1 MSDQI
6 INHHASDTKEDELEI
21 LYKIDDRMPLG
32 LAILLGF
39 QHILAAF
46 GGIVAVPLVVATA
59 LGLPIE
65 DVAYFVSAAIF
76 VAGIATFIQAKG
88 IGPVGARVP
97 CIMGTDFTF
106 VAPLIAIGSTMGIP
120 AMFGG
125 AMLGSF
131 IEMILS
137 RFIKPLMKFF
147 PPIVTG
153 TVVTLI
159 GLTLI
164 PVSMDWA
171 AGGFGSA
178 NYGSLRNIALAV
190 VVMSIILC
198 LNHYSK
204 GMFSSASVLIGL
216 VIGYIIAYPLGMLNF
231 SAVSNASWFELPK
244 LFKYGISFRLA
255 AVVPFIAAYLVTT
268 IETIGCLIAVGEASG
283 KELTHDEI
291 GSGILADGVGSFIAG
306 IFGASPNTSFSQN
319 VGLITMTKVASRF
332 VVVVAGIILMIMG
345 VFPKL
350 GAVVAIMPQPVL
362 GGAGVVMF
370 GMVAA
375 SGIKTLSRVK
385 MNNRNL
391 LIMAVA
397 LALGLGVTVRPEII
411 NNLPNGLK
419 MLFSSGISTGTIAAL
434 VMNLALREKKPTKQS
449 VEILKTTETVI
460 PSTIK

>member
-1 MSDQI
+1 MSQD
-6 INHHASDTKEDELEI
+6 NVDDELDI
-21 LYKIDDRMPLG
+21 IYKIDDPIPLG
-32 LAILLGF
+32 ISILLGL

-46 GGIVAVPLVVATA
+46 GGIIAVPLVVANA
-59 LGLPIE
+59 LGLAIE

-76 VAGIATFIQAKG
+76 VAGIATYIQAKG
-88 IGPVGARVP
+88 IGPIGAKVP
-97 CIMGTDFTF
+97 VIMGTDFTF
-106 VAPLIAIGSTMGIP
+106 VAPLIAIGTTLGIP

-125 AMLGSF
+125 AIMGSF

-137 RFIKPLMKFF
+137 RFIKPLMRFF

-153 TVVTLI
+153 TVVSLI
-159 GLTLI
+159 GVTLI

-171 AGGFGSA
+171 AGGVGSP
-178 NYGSLRNIALAV
+178 NYGSLKNIAVAV
-190 VVMSIILC
+190 IVMSIIIY

-204 GMFSSASVLIGL
+204 DMFSTASVLIGL
-216 VIGYIIAYPLGMLNF
+216 VIGYIIAYPLGMISF
-231 SAVSNASWFELPK
+231 TPVYDAKWFALPR
-244 LFKYGISFRLA
+244 LFKYGVKFDIA
-255 AVVPFIAAYLVTT
+255 TVIPFIAAYLVTT

-283 KELTHDEI
+283 KKLNHNEI

-306 IFGASPNTSFSQN
+306 FFGASPNTSFSQN

-332 VVVVAGIILMIMG
+332 VVIISGIILMVMG
-345 VFPKL
+345 IFPKL
-350 GAVVAIMPQPVL
+350 GALIAIMPEPVL

-391 LIMAVA
+391 LIIAISF
-397 LALGLGVTVRPEII
+397 ALGLGVTVRPEITS
-411 NNLPNGLK
+411 NLPTGLQ

-434 VMNLALREKKPTKQS
+434 VMNILLREKK
-449 VEILKTTETVI
+449 
-460 PSTIK
+460 

>member
-1 MSDQI
+1 MSEERLEKDGIDDGADI
-6 INHHASDTKEDELEI
+6 I
-21 LYKIDDRMPLG
+21 YKIDDHIPLG
-32 LAILLGF
+32 MAILLGL

-46 GGIVAVPLVVATA
+46 GGIVAVPLVVASA

-76 VAGIATFIQAKG
+76 VAGIATYIQAKG
-88 IGPVGARVP
+88 IGPVGAKVP

-106 VAPLIAIGSTMGIP
+106 VAPLIGIGTTMGIP

-125 AMLGSF
+125 AILGSF
-131 IEMILS
+131 IEMVLS
-137 RFIKPLMKFF
+137 RFIRPLMKFF

-153 TVVTLI
+153 TVVSLI

-171 AGGFGSA
+171 AGGVGSA
-178 NYGSLRNIALAV
+178 NYGSLKNIAVAV
-190 VVMSIILC
+190 IVMTIILY

-204 GMFSSASVLIGL
+204 GMFSTASVLIGL

-231 SAVSNASWFELPK
+231 MPVADAKWFALPK
-244 LFKYGISFRLA
+244 LFKYGIEFKIAS
-255 AVVPFIAAYLVTT
+255 VIPFIAAYLVTG

-283 KELTHDEI
+283 KELTHKEI

-306 IFGASPNTSFSQN
+306 FFGASPNTSFSQN

-332 VVVVAGIILMIMG
+332 VVIISGIILMVMG
-345 VFPKL
+345 IFPKL
-350 GAVVAIMPQPVL
+350 GAVVAIMPEPVL
-362 GGAGVVMF
+362 GGAGIVMF

-385 MNNRNL
+385 MDNRNL
-391 LIMAVA
+391 LIMAVS
-397 LALGLGVTVRPEII
+397 LALGLGVTVRPDII
-411 NNLPNGLK
+411 NNLPNGLQ

-434 VMNLALREKKPTKQS
+434 IMNLALRDKSIVKETKRSRKKEK
-449 VEILKTTETVI
+449 VI
-460 PSTIK
+460 AAENPQ